1 MKNVLLAPFLAL
13 LLAASTFFFSGCA
26 VSETSVEDVGQ
37 QFTEGL
43 QGRGRIVPNDPTSDD
58 FGPLYQ

>member
-1 MKNVLLAPFLAL
+1 VKIAILAL
-13 LLAASTFFFSGCA
+13 LLAFLASTPFLTGCA
-26 VSETSVEDVGQ
+26 VAETSAEEVGQ

-43 QGRGRIVPNDPTSDD
+43 QGRGRIVPNDPTSDE